1 MGVDRRSRLDGVDLH
16 LLELL
21 QDDPRATMAQLAR
34 AVSMSPPAVTDR
46 VRRMER
52 SGVIRGYELDIDPTS
67 LGLAVC
73 AYVRVKPLAN
83 QVAKVAE
90 VAVSSPNVAEC
101 HRITGEDC
109 FLMRVHV
116 AVIDDLPR
124 VLDPFRILGQTV
136 TSIVVASPVRRR
148 PLPVDPQD

>member
-1 MGVDRRSRLDGVDLH
+1 M
-16 LLELL
+16 
-21 QDDPRATMAQLAR
+21 TQLAR

-52 SGVIRGYELDIDPTS
+52 TGVIRGYQLDIDPAA

-90 VAVSSPNVAEC
+90 VAAACANVAEC

-116 AVIDDLPR
+116 AAVDDLPL
-124 VLDPFRILGQTV
+124 VLDPFRVLGQTV
-136 TSIVVASPVRRR
+136 TSIVVATPVPRRSP
-148 PLPVDPQD
+148 PIEAQG